1 MIHHIPINDFLD
13 FIPIILARQEQREI
27 IDVEYED
34 MSDQIPTI
42 QETDEKNTE
51 NDLPLLLPEA

>member
-1 MIHHIPINDFLD
+1 MIHHIPFNGFLD
-13 FIPIILARQEQREI
+13 FIPIILAGQEQREI

-34 MSDQIPTI
+34 ITDQSS
-42 QETDEKNTE
+42 QNEKTNEKTTE